1 MVWCSCAAN
10 SLCACLSARDC
21 LYILYIYIYILYI
34 YVCIMSEHEIA
45 HEGMGYADMLKGMC
59 A

>member
-1 MVWCSCAAN
+1 MWMVWCSCAADN
-10 SLCACLSARDC
+10 LCVFVCQRLFV
-21 LYILYIYIYILYI
+21 YTIYIYYIYI